1 MTPKTQDIKEI
12 EIVTEGNLVVDQET
26 LDAAGLGRH
35 LRLIIQKGEIRILPE
50 SSIAPEELLDELAGC
65 LGQESATEYDFHL
78 EIGSLYEAR

>member
-12 EIVTEGNLVVDQET
+12 EVVAEGNLVVDQET

-50 SSIAPEELLDELAGC
+50 ASVPPEELFDELAGC
-65 LGQESATEYDFHL
+65 LGQESATEYNFHL
-78 EIGSLYEAR
+78 ELAMR

>member
-1 MTPKTQDIKEI
+1 MTVEAQEIKEV
-12 EIVTEGNLVVDQET
+12 EVVTEGDLVVDQET

-50 SSIAPEELLDELAGC
+50 ATVAPEELLDELAGC
-65 LGQESATEYDFHL
+65 LGQEPATEYDFHL

>member
-50 SSIAPEELLDELAGC
+50 VSIVPEELLDELAGC
-65 LGQESATEYDFHL
+65 LGQESATEYDFLL
-78 EIGSLYEAR
+78 EVGR